1 MIRLFAAL
9 PVPGEIAE
17 GLARRQAGLPGAR
30 WRPAEALHV
39 TLRFF
44 GEMTEPAAAELDEL
58 LAAIR
63 MPAFDMTLAGAGAF
77 GEGDHMRA
85 VWAGVAETAEL
96 RRLAAKCETAA
107 KRVGLKP
114 EARTYRPHVTLAY
127 LKRAEAAR
135 TSAWVQANN
144 LLHSPAWRA
153 DSFGLYSSWLGP
165 DGSRYDLERSY
176 PLRSS
181 AP

>member
-9 PVPGEIAE
+9 AVPDEVASH
-17 GLARRQAGLPGAR
+17 LASRQTGLPGAA

-44 GEMTEPAAAELDEL
+44 GEVSEPVAADLDEA

-63 MPAFDMTLAGAGAF
+63 MPAFDLGLRGAGAF
-77 GEGDHMRA
+77 GEFDHMRA
-85 VWAGVAETAEL
+85 VWAGVADNAEL

-107 KRVGLKP
+107 RRVGLKA

-127 LKRAEAAR
+127 GKRADPPRIA
-135 TSAWVQANN
+135 AWVQANN
-144 LLHSPAWRA
+144 LLKTDAWRA
-153 DSFGLYSSWLGP
+153 DGFGLYSSWSGP
-165 DGSRYDLERSY
+165 DGSRYDLERTY
-176 PLRSS
+176 PLD
-181 AP
+181 